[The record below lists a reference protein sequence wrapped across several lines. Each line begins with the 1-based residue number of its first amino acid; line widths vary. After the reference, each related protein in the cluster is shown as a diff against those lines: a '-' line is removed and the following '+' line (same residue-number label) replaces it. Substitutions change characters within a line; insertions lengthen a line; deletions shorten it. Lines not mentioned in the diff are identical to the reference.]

1 MNTFLIIILTL
12 TVYWII
18 GAILMFVTKE
28 NEKII
33 GLYAMGLIYP
43 LLYIIVRPIVLLK
56 NYIKEKI
63 KHGKET

>member
-12 TVYWII
+12 TIYWII
-18 GAILMFVTKE
+18 GTILMFATKE

-43 LLYIIVRPIVLLK
+43 LLYK
-56 NYIKEKI
+56 
-63 KHGKET
+63 